1 MKHVWWLKYIF
12 LWKAN
17 GGWERRQKAT
27 GSITWW
33 GKEETR
39 SKKEKRRRT
48 TGAYFLYSW
57 HINVSIWATACLLLP
72 QPNINLLLVDCSCV
86 RGRYT
91 VAQSLTL
98 IQVESDEQGIG
109 SSWGIVIDHFYF
121 LWKCFWQNNQQ
132 WILLGSS
139 GWLISISVCV
149 YFYHW
154 SRMFLF
160 NWFGRDELSS
170 LMSSLCVTWCV
181 SNSYW
186 QIVKNNSKI
195 KQQTLFHISFIQ
207 TGFLQTFCLARM
219 ILISWNR

>member
-1 MKHVWWLKYIF
+1 MWSSFGEECIVMKHVWWLKYIF

-48 TGAYFLYSW
+48 TGSYFLYSW

-86 RGRYT
+86 RGRYI

-109 SSWGIVIDHFYF
+109 SSWGILIDHFYF
-121 LWKCFWQNNQQ
+121 LWKCFWQNT
-132 WILLGSS
+132 LGVFR
-139 GWLISISVCV
+139 LININ
-149 YFYHW
+149 F
-154 SRMFLF
+154 
-160 NWFGRDELSS
+160 
-170 LMSSLCVTWCV
+170 SLCLLLPL
-181 SNSYW
+181 
-186 QIVKNNSKI
+186 VKNVSV
-195 KQQTLFHISFIQ
+195 
-207 TGFLQTFCLARM
+207 
-219 ILISWNR
+219 